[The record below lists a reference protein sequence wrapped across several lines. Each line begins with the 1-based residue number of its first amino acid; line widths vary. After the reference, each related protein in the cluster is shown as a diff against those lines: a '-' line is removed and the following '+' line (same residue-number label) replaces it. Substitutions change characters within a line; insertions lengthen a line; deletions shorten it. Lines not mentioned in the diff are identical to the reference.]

1 MKTCCLLLLLIT
13 LEAPFVHTSCLF
25 SCQVS
30 IQDIEE
36 VRPGRQSEGLQKNA
50 RDIPDSCCFS
60 IFFKDQRKNL
70 DLVASSE
77 EEAVQW
83 VTGLKKVIRLSDNL
97 NSKQKQEHCLRK
109 ADTNSDSKM
118 TFKELKHFLG
128 EINIKVDDLYAE
140 KLFNECDRSH
150 SKTLEGSEIEEFY
163 KRLTYRNEIEV
174 IYSKYASSKGKMSV
188 EDLGNFLRMEQ
199 REDVGLN
206 EAKYELDEAGERER
220 ELGSALRLIPCEL
233 IQKYEL
239 DEAGERERELGSALR
254 LIPCEL
260 IQKYELDEAGERERE
275 LGSALRLIPCELIQ
289 KYELDEAGE
298 RERELGSALRL
309 IPCELIQKYELDEA
323 GERER
328 ELGSA
333 LRLIPCELIQ
343 KYELDEAGER
353 ERELGSALRLIPCEL
368 IQKYELDEA
377 GERERELGSALRLIP
392 CELIQKYELD
402 EAGERER
409 ELGSALRLIPCEL
422 IQKYELDEAG
432 ERERELGSALRLI
445 PCELIQKYEL
455 DEAGERE
462 RELGSALRLIPCEL
476 IQKYELDEAGERER
490 ELGSALRLIPCE
502 LIQKYELDEAG
513 ERERELGSA
522 LRLIPCELIQKYEL
536 DEAGE
541 RERELGSALRLIPCE
556 LIQKYELDE
565 AGERERELGSA
576 LRLIPCELIQ
586 KYELDEAG
594 ERERELGSALRLIP
608 CELIQKYEL
617 DEAGER
623 ERELGS
629 ALRLIPCELI
639 QKYELDEAGER
650 ERELGSALRLIPC
663 ELIQKYELDEAA
675 KEKKLMSRDGF
686 LMYLQSSDG
695 LVLNPTHT
703 LVYQDMSQ
711 PLNHYFISSSHN
723 TYLMEDQLKGPSST
737 EAYVR
742 AFTKGCRC
750 VELDCWDGP
759 NGDPVI
765 YHGYTLT
772 SKILFKDVIR
782 TVKEY
787 AFKNSEYPVVL
798 SLETHCSMDQQ
809 KVMAHHMKTIL
820 GSMLL
825 TAPLDGKMPTHF
837 PSPEQLKGKI
847 LVKGKK
853 LQSREHSMMSPESL
867 QGEEEEESVSEE
879 DEAADLPEEKGKP
892 KKSKLKLARE
902 LSDLV
907 VFCKSV
913 HFPGFETARETQ
925 AFYEMSSF
933 GESKAFKLAQ
943 ESGWHGTEFG
953 TGRAQQVLK
962 VSIRQEVLRK
972 EKKP

>member
-1 MKTCCLLLLLIT
+1 MELNSNANGHRLQDDEDLQFLLKGSKLHKVKSKSWKKLRFYKLQDDCKTIWHDSKKLLSS
-13 LEAPFVHTSCLF
+13 PDKHTF
-25 SCQVS
+25 S

-50 RDIPDSCCFS
+50 GDVPDSCCFS

-77 EEAVQW
+77 EEAGQW

-97 NSKQKQEHCLRK
+97 NSKQKQEHWIYSCLRK
-109 ADTNSDSKM
+109 ADTNSDNKM

-128 EINIKVDDLYAE
+128 EINVKVDDLYAE
-140 KLFNECDRSH
+140 KLFNECDTSH

-206 EAKYELDEAGERER
+206 EAVA
-220 ELGSALRLIPCEL
+220 
-233 IQKYEL
+233 
-239 DEAGERERELGSALR
+239 
-254 LIPCEL
+254 
-260 IQKYELDEAGERERE
+260 
-275 LGSALRLIPCELIQ
+275 
-289 KYELDEAGE
+289 
-298 RERELGSALRL
+298 
-309 IPCELIQKYELDEA
+309 
-323 GERER
+323 
-328 ELGSA
+328 
-333 LRLIPCELIQ
+333 
-343 KYELDEAGER
+343 
-353 ERELGSALRLIPCEL
+353 
-368 IQKYELDEA
+368 
-377 GERERELGSALRLIP
+377 
-392 CELIQKYELD
+392 
-402 EAGERER
+402 
-409 ELGSALRLIPCEL
+409 
-422 IQKYELDEAG
+422 
-432 ERERELGSALRLI
+432 
-445 PCELIQKYEL
+445 
-455 DEAGERE
+455 
-462 RELGSALRLIPCEL
+462 
-476 IQKYELDEAGERER
+476 
-490 ELGSALRLIPCE
+490 
-502 LIQKYELDEAG
+502 
-513 ERERELGSA
+513 
-522 LRLIPCELIQKYEL
+522 
-536 DEAGE
+536 
-541 RERELGSALRLIPCE
+541 
-556 LIQKYELDE
+556 
-565 AGERERELGSA
+565 
-576 LRLIPCELIQ
+576 
-586 KYELDEAG
+586 
-594 ERERELGSALRLIP
+594 
-608 CELIQKYEL
+608 
-617 DEAGER
+617 
-623 ERELGS
+623 
-629 ALRLIPCELI
+629 
-639 QKYELDEAGER
+639 
-650 ERELGSALRLIPC
+650 
-663 ELIQKYELDEAA
+663 LIQKYELDEAA

-695 LVLNPTHT
+695 LVLNPRHT

-742 AFTKGCRC
+742 ALTKGCRC

-825 TAPLDGKMPTHF
+825 TAPLGGKMPTHF

-853 LQSREHSMMSPESL
+853 LQSREHSMTSPESL
-867 QGEEEEESVSEE
+867 QGEEEESVSEE
-879 DEAADLPEEKGKP
+879 DEAADLPEEKGMP
-892 KKSKLKLARE
+892 KVQCAPAPREGTLHRDLLLTLSVLSMQKSKLKLARE

-943 ESGWHGTEFG
+943 ESANRFVIHNTRQLSRTYPRGTRTDSSNYNPVDLWNAGCQIVALNFQTSDKSMDLNQGKFQQNGFSGYILKPRFMRDGQTQFNPTSIMQGEWLTPKKLHVMIISGQQLPKVNKNKNNSIVDPLVRIEISGVPRDVCSAETEHIEDNGFNPSWNKNFQFDICVPELALVRFVVEDHD
-953 TGRAQQVLK
+953 TASRNDFVAQYTLPFMSLQNGYRHVPLLTK
-962 VSIRQEVLRK
+962 EGNPIASSSIFVHIMVVDQ
-972 EKKP
+972 

>member
-1 MKTCCLLLLLIT
+1 QTAGNSPSLCLSIGLQDDEDLQFLLKGSKLHKVKSKSWKKLRFYKLQDDCKTIWHDSKKMLSS
-13 LEAPFVHTSCLF
+13 PDKHTF
-25 SCQVS
+25 S

-206 EAKYELDEAGERER
+206 EAVT
-220 ELGSALRLIPCEL
+220 L

-239 DEAGERERELGSALR
+239 DEAVLCYLYLVWAL
-254 LIPCEL
+254 
-260 IQKYELDEAGERERE
+260 
-275 LGSALRLIPCELIQ
+275 
-289 KYELDEAGE
+289 
-298 RERELGSALRL
+298 
-309 IPCELIQKYELDEA
+309 
-323 GERER
+323 
-328 ELGSA
+328 
-333 LRLIPCELIQ
+333 
-343 KYELDEAGER
+343 
-353 ERELGSALRLIPCEL
+353 
-368 IQKYELDEA
+368 
-377 GERERELGSALRLIP
+377 
-392 CELIQKYELD
+392 
-402 EAGERER
+402 
-409 ELGSALRLIPCEL
+409 
-422 IQKYELDEAG
+422 
-432 ERERELGSALRLI
+432 
-445 PCELIQKYEL
+445 
-455 DEAGERE
+455 
-462 RELGSALRLIPCEL
+462 
-476 IQKYELDEAGERER
+476 
-490 ELGSALRLIPCE
+490 
-502 LIQKYELDEAG
+502 
-513 ERERELGSA
+513 
-522 LRLIPCELIQKYEL
+522 
-536 DEAGE
+536 
-541 RERELGSALRLIPCE
+541 
-556 LIQKYELDE
+556 
-565 AGERERELGSA
+565 
-576 LRLIPCELIQ
+576 
-586 KYELDEAG
+586 
-594 ERERELGSALRLIP
+594 
-608 CELIQKYEL
+608 
-617 DEAGER
+617 
-623 ERELGS
+623 
-629 ALRLIPCELI
+629 
-639 QKYELDEAGER
+639 
-650 ERELGSALRLIPC
+650 
-663 ELIQKYELDEAA
+663 
-675 KEKKLMSRDGF
+675 
-686 LMYLQSSDG
+686 
-695 LVLNPTHT
+695 
-703 LVYQDMSQ
+703 
-711 PLNHYFISSSHN
+711 
-723 TYLMEDQLKGPSST
+723 
-737 EAYVR
+737 
-742 AFTKGCRC
+742 TKGCRC

-853 LQSREHSMMSPESL
+853 LQSREHSMTSPESL
-867 QGEEEEESVSEE
+867 QGEEEESVSEE

-943 ESGWHGTEFG
+943 ESVPLANDRMSRFSRIQLKGKILVKGKKLQSREHSMMSPESLQGEEEESVSEEDEAADLPEEKGKPKKSKLKLARELSDLVVFCKSVHFPGFETARETQAFYEMSSFGESKAFKLAQESANRFVIHNTRQLSRTYPRGTRTDSSNYNPVDLWNAGCQIG
-953 TGRAQQVLK
+953 TVNTTPPITIL
-962 VSIRQEVLRK
+962 
-972 EKKP
+972 